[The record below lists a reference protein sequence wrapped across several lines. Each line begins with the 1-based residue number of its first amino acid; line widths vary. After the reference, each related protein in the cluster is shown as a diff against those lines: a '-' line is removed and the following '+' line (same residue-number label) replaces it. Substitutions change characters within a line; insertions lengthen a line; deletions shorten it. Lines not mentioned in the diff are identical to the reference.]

1 LIIQGKIDAKLA
13 SFVGPVFDLIGIM
26 DIRRT
31 VLWMIFSFSL
41 LLLWNNWQVHNGK
54 SALFG
59 ASTLTPTPLTSP
71 PIVDPVAGGALPNAI
86 PTVKPAAGPRPG
98 SGIPPIADSM
108 AGSAQK
114 IVITTDVL
122 RLTFDSNG
130 AQIVR
135 AELLKYPDTNRG
147 DQATVLLDDAAD
159 LTYVVQSG
167 VVGVAASPG
176 FPTHQTP
183 FRLVS
188 AERTL
193 VGDSLAVVFEAES
206 GGLKVEKT
214 YLLHRG
220 RYDIDV
226 RHNLTNTTAQSIR
239 PTLYLQL
246 ERDGNNPPD
255 TSSFYHTFT
264 GMAVYSDQEKFQKV
278 TFADVEKKKATYLK
292 QTDNGWIAVVQHYF
306 ATAWIPPQGKARTNE
321 LLQVQDNLYAIRTI
335 EAVGEIYPKAS
346 TTINTHLWVGPQDQ
360 QAMMALAPGLELVV
374 DYGWLTIIA
383 KPLFALMTWLHSLLG
398 NWGWTIVALTVLIK
412 AVFYPLAATSY
423 RSMARMKQITP
434 RLQALKEKHGD
445 DKQKLNAAMM
455 EMYRT
460 EKINPLGGCLPMV
473 VQIPVFIA
481 LYWVL
486 LASVEMRGA
495 PWLGWVH
502 DLSVHDPYFILP
514 IIMMVTM
521 FLQIRLNPTPP
532 DPVQAKVMMIMPL
545 VFGGMMFMF
554 PAGLVLYWCVNNT
567 LSILQQWT
575 ITRQY
580 QRVQANA
587 KR

>member
-1 LIIQGKIDAKLA
+1 
-13 SFVGPVFDLIGIM
+13 M

-54 SALFG
+54 PSLFG
-59 ASTLTPTPLTSP
+59 ASTPTATAPQGS
-71 PIVDPVAGGALPNAI
+71 
-86 PTVKPAAGPRPG
+86 KPAAAPDAAQPAAGNTIPNVPAAGQPATPG
-98 SGIPPIADSM
+98 GVPPAAAKAQADS
-108 AGSAQK
+108 QK
-114 IVITTDVL
+114 IVVTTDVL
-122 RLTFDSNG
+122 RLTFDTTG
-130 AQIVR
+130 AQLVQ
-135 AELLKYPDTNRG
+135 AVLLKYPDSNRG
-147 DQATVLLDDAAD
+147 DQPTVLLDDSPE
-159 LTYVVQSG
+159 LTYVAQSG
-167 VVGVAASPG
+167 VVGAASQPG

-183 FRLVS
+183 FRMVS
-188 AERTL
+188 SERNMTGDTL
-193 VGDSLAVVFEAES
+193 SVVFEAES
-206 GGLKVEKT
+206 GGLKVTKT
-214 YLLHRG
+214 YTLHRG

-226 RHNLTNTTAQSIR
+226 RHDMTNTSADPQR
-239 PTLYLQL
+239 PSLYLQL
-246 ERDGNNPPD
+246 QRDGNDPPD

-264 GMAVYSDQEKFQKV
+264 GMAVYSDQDKFQKA
-278 TFADVEKKKATYLK
+278 TFSDIAKKKASYIK
-292 QTDNGWIAVVQHYF
+292 QADNGWIAVVQHYF
-306 ATAWIPPQGKARTNE
+306 ATAWIPPEGKPRTNE
-321 LLQVQDNLYAIRTI
+321 LLQVRDNLYAARTI
-335 EAVGEIYPKAS
+335 EAVGEIAPGAS
-346 TTINTHLWVGPQDQ
+346 ASVDAHLWVGPQDQ
-360 QAMMALAPGLELVV
+360 KAMAALAPGLDLVV

-383 KPLFALMTWLHSLLG
+383 KPLFALMTWLHSILG
-398 NWGWTIVALTVLIK
+398 NWGWTIVALTVIVK

-423 RSMARMKQITP
+423 RSMARMKQVTP
-434 RLQALKEKHGD
+434 RLQALKEKYGD

-473 VQIPVFIA
+473 VQIPVFIS

-514 IIMMVTM
+514 AIMMATM
-521 FLQIRLNPTPP
+521 FLQIKLNPTPP

-567 LSILQQWT
+567 LSILQQWY
-575 ITRQY
+575 ITRKL
-580 QRVQANA
+580 RLETESA